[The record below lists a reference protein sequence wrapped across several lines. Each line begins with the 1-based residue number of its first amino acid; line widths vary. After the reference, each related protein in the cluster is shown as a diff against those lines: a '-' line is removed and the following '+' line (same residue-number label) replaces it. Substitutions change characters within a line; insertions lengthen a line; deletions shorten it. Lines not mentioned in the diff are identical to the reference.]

1 MVFDE
6 LERQGLSQLY
16 GLQHQLHSSITV
28 AYEGSEFS
36 DEVSKAW
43 RAHDRAG
50 RQLLPWYT
58 WGPEKDLAEAYRDMQ
73 ATGKDPVQR
82 AAIDKLHDDLKAR
95 VDASRH
101 EDKIIQL
108 FQERA
113 ATHYQETREGMKARG
128 TRRRHGHG

>member
-1 MVFDE
+1 M
-6 LERQGLSQLY
+6 
-16 GLQHQLHSSITV
+16 
-28 AYEGSEFS
+28 
-36 DEVSKAW
+36 
-43 RAHDRAG
+43 
-50 RQLLPWYT
+50 
-58 WGPEKDLAEAYRDMQ
+58 
-73 ATGKDPVQR
+73 QR

-128 TRRRHGHG
+128 TRHMVVVDLAEEHLE